1 MLNLNKSELIN
12 IHYRMDI
19 MGYNS
24 DIDIL
29 EVIISEINN
38 EISKR
43 EELTITLEK
52 GSPEIDG
59 WNLLVKDL
67 VNIQDKLNKLGYG
80 ADLEVIEDVLICASE
95 IGGNN

>member
-1 MLNLNKSELIN
+1 MLNLNKNELIN
-12 IHYRMDI
+12 VQYRLDN

-24 DIDIL
+24 DIDVL

-38 EISKR
+38 ELNKR

-59 WNLLVKDL
+59 WNLQVKDL

-80 ADLEVIEDVLICASE
+80 ADLEVIEDVLLCASE
-95 IGGNN
+95 VGE